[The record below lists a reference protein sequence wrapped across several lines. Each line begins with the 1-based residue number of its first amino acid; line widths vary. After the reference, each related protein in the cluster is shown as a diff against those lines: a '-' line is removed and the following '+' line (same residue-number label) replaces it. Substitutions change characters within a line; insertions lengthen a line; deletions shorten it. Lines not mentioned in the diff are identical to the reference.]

1 MFTCVMLCRRCVLY
15 SPAPSSSTSPE
26 VRRVPTSRSLYSVQC
41 TVYKCLYKHGDW
53 LTVLPHVG
61 AVVFIVPVVVTIAQI
76 DVVEMVSVSK
86 HNFLQ

>member
-1 MFTCVMLCRRCVLY
+1 M
-15 SPAPSSSTSPE
+15 
-26 VRRVPTSRSLYSVQC
+26 
-41 TVYKCLYKHGDW
+41 YKCLYKHGDW

-86 HNFLQ
+86 QNFLQ